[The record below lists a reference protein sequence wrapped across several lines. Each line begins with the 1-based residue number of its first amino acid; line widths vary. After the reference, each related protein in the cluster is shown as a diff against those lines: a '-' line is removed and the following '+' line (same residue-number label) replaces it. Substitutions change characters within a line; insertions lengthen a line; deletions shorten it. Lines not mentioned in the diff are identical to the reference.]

1 MTIIELVIWP
11 ECSGCSWLLGRGW
24 QGWSRRGREA
34 SRPGTK
40 TQRPSS
46 FSQPEIG
53 YWYEDI
59 VSGKPADNEH
69 KTSKA
74 GLGCR
79 IGCSPECQ
87 VSLDEMTA
95 IRRTRHKT
103 NVWES
108 TNPHSLSKEMT
119 ASDRVVNTR
128 KRNSCE
134 PKLCKEVFPTPFGE
148 EGKSNEA
155 KRRNKRG
162 GCAMQCAM
170 CT

>member
-1 MTIIELVIWP
+1 MKISYQGSQQTMNTRPLKLELDVG
-11 ECSGCSWLLGRGW
+11 S
-24 QGWSRRGREA
+24 
-34 SRPGTK
+34 
-40 TQRPSS
+40 
-46 FSQPEIG
+46 
-53 YWYEDI
+53 
-59 VSGKPADNEH
+59 
-69 KTSKA
+69 
-74 GLGCR
+74 
-79 IGCSPECQ
+79 ECQ

-108 TNPHSLSKEMT
+108 TNPHFLSKEMT